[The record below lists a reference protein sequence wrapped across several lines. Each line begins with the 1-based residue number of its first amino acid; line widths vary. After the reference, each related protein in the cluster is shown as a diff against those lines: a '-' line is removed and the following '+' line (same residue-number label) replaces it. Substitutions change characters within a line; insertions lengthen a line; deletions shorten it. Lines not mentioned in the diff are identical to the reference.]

1 MGLPEKQGLALMP
14 APVYFCIVSKWKM
27 VEKSLLTVKE
37 ASKYLG
43 ITENALYCMVYRR
56 QIPFVKIGKRL
67 RFDKIDL
74 DKWIENQK
82 IPDSETI
89 TEKILSKI

>member
-1 MGLPEKQGLALMP
+1 LRPALLLFL
-14 APVYFCIVSKWKM
+14 YSSKWKM
-27 VEKSLLTVKE
+27 VKKRLLIVKE
-37 ASKYLG
+37 ASEYLG

-67 RFDKIDL
+67 KFDKIDL
-74 DKWIENQK
+74 DKWIEKQK
-82 IPDSETI
+82 IFDSETI

>member
-1 MGLPEKQGLALMP
+1 MAEKR
-14 APVYFCIVSKWKM
+14 
-27 VEKSLLTVKE
+27 LLTIKE
-37 ASKYLG
+37 ASEYLG

-67 RFDKIDL
+67 RFDKIDS
-74 DKWIENQK
+74 DKWIEKQK
-82 IPDSETI
+82 ILDNETI

>member
-1 MGLPEKQGLALMP
+1 MAEKR
-14 APVYFCIVSKWKM
+14 
-27 VEKSLLTVKE
+27 LLTIKE
-37 ASKYLG
+37 ASEYLG
-43 ITENALYCMVYRR
+43 ISVNALYCRVYRR
-56 QIPFVKIGKRL
+56 QIPFVKIGKIL

-74 DKWIENQK
+74 DKWIEKQK

>member
-1 MGLPEKQGLALMP
+1 LRP
-14 APVYFCIVSKWKM
+14 APLLFLYSSKWKI
-27 VEKSLLTVKE
+27 VKKRLLIVKE
-37 ASKYLG
+37 ASEYLG

-74 DKWIENQK
+74 DKWIEKQK
-82 IPDSETI
+82 ILDNETI
-89 TEKILSKI
+89 TEKILNKI

>member
-1 MGLPEKQGLALMP
+1 MAEKR
-14 APVYFCIVSKWKM
+14 
-27 VEKSLLTVKE
+27 LLTIKE
-37 ASKYLG
+37 ASEYLG

-74 DKWIENQK
+74 DKWIEKQK
-82 IPDSETI
+82 ILDSETI